1 MERTWVLRLGLML
14 IAGVVGLFVI
24 LWLLLKVWVAF
35 SFLAVVAILLLVAW
49 LYDRREKRLRAG
61 LPPA

>member
-1 MERTWVLRLGLML
+1 MERTWVLRMGLML